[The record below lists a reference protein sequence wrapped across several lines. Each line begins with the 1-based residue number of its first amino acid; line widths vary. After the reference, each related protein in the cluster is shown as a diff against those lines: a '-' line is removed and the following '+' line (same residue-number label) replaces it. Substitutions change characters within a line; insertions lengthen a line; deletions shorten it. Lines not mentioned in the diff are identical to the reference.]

1 MLLQLIAISKV
12 YSNRPI
18 LKNISLNITS
28 NTITYLTGENGAGK
42 STLLKIMA
50 GLLKPTSG
58 EIIFNCSL
66 EEIGYLG
73 HTPFIYQDLSAYEN
87 LLFWGRLYKKR
98 LDKKQIATAIEQ
110 MKLTRFIYERTR
122 TFSRG
127 MLQRLNFARVLMLK
141 PKLLLLDE
149 PESGL
154 DNQSLSICYNE
165 IINAKTAGA
174 GIVWISHNLIK
185 NEKVD
190 QHIILKNKKI
200 EYTKKEP
207 YAFQQ

>member
-58 EIIFNCSL
+58 EIISNCNL

-87 LLFWGRLYKKR
+87 LLFWGRLYKKN
-98 LDKKQIATAIEQ
+98 LDKKQITTAIEQ
-110 MKLTRFIYERTR
+110 VKLTRFIYERTG

-154 DNQSLSICYNE
+154 DSQSLAICYNE

-174 GIVWISHNLIK
+174 GIVWISHHLIN

-200 EYTKKEP
+200 EYTKKVP
-207 YAFQQ
+207 YAFQ

>member
-58 EIIFNCSL
+58 EIISNCKL

-87 LLFWGRLYKKR
+87 LLFWGRLYKKH
-98 LDKKQIATAIEQ
+98 LNKKQIATAIEKV
-110 MKLTRFIYERTR
+110 KLTRFIYERAG

-154 DNQSLSICYNE
+154 DSQSLSICYNE
-165 IINAKTAGA
+165 IINAKTTGA
-174 GIVWISHNLIK
+174 GIVWISHNIIN

-200 EYTKKEP
+200 EYTKEVP
-207 YAFQQ
+207 YAFQ